1 MTSAAG
7 LGELPEWNLADLYA
21 APDAPEVVRD
31 LEAAAAEAKR
41 IKAAYQGKLVA
52 LGGDGGALFEALTA
66 YERLS
71 DVLGKLGSYAGL
83 LYAADQSDPARA
95 NSTATSPSG

>member
-7 LGELPEWNLADLYA
+7 LGDLPEWNLADLYA
-21 APDAPEVVRD
+21 APDAPEVARD
-31 LEAAAAEAKR
+31 LTAAAAEAKR

-52 LGGDGGALFEALTA
+52 LGSEGQALFEAVTA

-71 DVLGKLGSYAGL
+71 DTLGKLGSYAGL

-95 NSTATSPSG
+95 KFYGDIS